1 MFILSA
7 LELRGPFHAAK
18 VRTIMLMCNCFAGNL
33 QTHSARYCGTVAVT
47 GVTAGWDI
55 KKPGMRCQQRTP
67 GHDAKFNLFFCGY
80 EKSY

>member
-18 VRTIMLMCNCFAGNL
+18 VRTIMIMCNCFAGNL
-33 QTHSARYCGTVAVT
+33 QTHSARCRRTVAVT

-55 KKPGMRCQQRTP
+55 KKPGMRCQQRIP
-67 GHDAKFNLFFCGY
+67 GNDAKIIFLWL
-80 EKSY
+80 

>member
-33 QTHSARYCGTVAVT
+33 QTHSARCCRTVAVT
-47 GVTAGWDI
+47 GVTAGRDI
-55 KKPGMRCQQRTP
+55 K
-67 GHDAKFNLFFCGY
+67 NLGCAVNSGSQATMQ
-80 EKSY
+80 K